1 MAGAR
6 QEAAQAAEALI
17 PEGRRMNQ
25 PLADFTRFAGELA
38 DTARTISGR
47 YFRQPLKVEHK
58 SADQPVTIADRET
71 EAALR
76 QLIQKHFPDHGIFGE
91 EYGQQ
96 DVGRRHTWVIDPIDG
111 TKSFITGMPLFGTLI
126 ALLEHGRPVLGVID
140 MPVLDERWVG
150 VRGKPT
156 LFNGKESTT
165 RHCEQLS
172 RAVLYTTSTETFR
185 GADAKAYA
193 ALSSSVQL
201 RRFGGDCYI
210 YGLLALG
217 FIDLALE
224 AELQPYDYLALV
236 PVIEGAGG
244 CISDWQGKPLDLYSD
259 GRVIAAGTPSLHEQA
274 LTLLD
279 RKHS

>member
-1 MAGAR
+1 
-6 QEAAQAAEALI
+6 
-17 PEGRRMNQ
+17 MN
-25 PLADFTRFAGELA
+25 PSLDDFTRFAEELA

-47 YFRQPLKVEHK
+47 YFRQPLMVEHK

-76 QLIQKHFPDHGIFGE
+76 QMIQEHFPDHGIFGE

-96 DVGRRHTWVIDPIDG
+96 DADRHYTWVIDPIDG

-150 VRGKPT
+150 IRGKPT
-156 LFNGKESTT
+156 LFNGKKATT
-165 RHCEQLS
+165 RHCEQPGH
-172 RAVLYTTSTETFR
+172 AVLYTTSPDTFS
-185 GADAKAYA
+185 GADAKAFA
-193 ALSSSVQL
+193 ALSSLVQL

-210 YGLLALG
+210 YGLMALG
-217 FIDLALE
+217 FVDLVLE
-224 AELQPYDYLALV
+224 AGLQPYDYLALV

-244 CISDWQGKPLDLYSD
+244 CISDWQGKPLDLHSD

-274 LTLLD
+274 ITLLAQY
-279 RKHS
+279 S